1 LGSDLSKRALSDLVV
16 RRIKPPATGQVDIFD
31 QGYPG
36 FALRVSYGGGKSWVY
51 FYRLG
56 NRLRRKS
63 LGTYPAVTLTE
74 ARELWR
80 KAKHEVSLGRDPAWR
95 DSSGSNFETV
105 AREWLKRDQAQN
117 KSVAEVTRVVEKE
130 LLPAWRHRSITDI
143 RQHDILVLADT
154 IADRGS
160 VVMARRVLAYVHR
173 LFRWAKGRGI
183 IESNPA
189 ADLPKPGRETK
200 RDRVLT
206 DDELAAVWK
215 NAEAVGWPYG
225 DAIRLLILTG
235 ARRSEISDLQWPEV
249 DDSTVKLTGARTKNG
264 EPHKIPLSAPAIL
277 VFSQIPRI
285 AGSEF
290 VFGKPLSGGAWSQAK
305 LKFATTDIPH
315 WRIHDLRRTVATGL
329 QRLGFNL
336 QVIEAVLAHT
346 SGSRSGVVGTYQRH
360 SFDAEKRTALE
371 TWGAHVMVLVKD
383 GSHDE
388 V

>member
-1 LGSDLSKRALSDLVV
+1 LSKRALSDLAV
-16 RRIKPPATGQVDIFD
+16 RRIKPPAAGQVDIFD

-63 LGTYPAVTLTE
+63 LGTYPAITLAE

-80 KAKHEVSLGRDPAWR
+80 QAKHEVLLGRDPAWR
-95 DSSGSNFETV
+95 DSSRSNFETV
-105 AREWLKRDQAQN
+105 AREWLRRDQAQN
-117 KSVAEVTRVVEKE
+117 KSVAEVTRIVEKE
-130 LLPAWRHRSITDI
+130 LLPVWRHRSITDI

-154 IADRGS
+154 IADRGA

-189 ADLPKPGRETK
+189 ADLPKPGREIA

-215 NAEAVGWPYG
+215 NAEALGWPYG

-249 DDSTVKLTGARTKNG
+249 DGSTIKLTGARTKNG
-264 EPHKIPLSAPAIL
+264 EPHKIPLSNPAKL

-305 LKFATTDIPH
+305 LKFATAGIPH

-360 SFDAEKRTALE
+360 SFDPERRAALDA
-371 TWGAHVMVLVKD
+371 WGDHVVALAKD
-383 GSHDE
+383 SNHDK

>member
-1 LGSDLSKRALSDLVV
+1 V

-63 LGTYPAVTLTE
+63 LGTYPAITLAE

-80 KAKHEVSLGRDPAWR
+80 QAKHEVALGRDPAWR

-105 AREWLKRDQAQN
+105 AREWLKRDQSQN
-117 KSVAEVTRVVEKE
+117 KSVAEVTRIVEKE
-130 LLPAWRHRSITDI
+130 LLPAWRHRSITNI
-143 RQHDILVLADT
+143 HRHDILVLVDS

-160 VVMARRVLAYVHR
+160 VTMARRVAAYVHR
-173 LFRWAKGRGI
+173 LFRWAVGRGI

-189 ADLPKPGRETK
+189 ADLPKPGREMK

-215 NAEAVGWPYG
+215 NAEALGWPYG

-235 ARRSEISDLQWPEV
+235 ARRSEISDLQWAEV
-249 DDSTVKLTGARTKNG
+249 DGSAVKLTGARTKNG
-264 EPHKIPLSAPAIL
+264 EPHKIPLSAPAQL

-305 LKFATTDIPH
+305 LKFSDADIPH

-346 SGSRSGVVGTYQRH
+346 SGSRSGVVGVYQRH
-360 SFDAEKRTALE
+360 SFDAEKAAALDA
-371 TWGAHVMVLVKD
+371 WGAHVIALVEGRRPGVVLPIGRKARTP
-383 GSHDE
+383 
-388 V
+388 

>member
-1 LGSDLSKRALSDLVV
+1 
-16 RRIKPPATGQVDIFD
+16 
-31 QGYPG
+31 
-36 FALRVSYGGGKSWVY
+36 
-51 FYRLG
+51 
-56 NRLRRKS
+56 
-63 LGTYPAVTLTE
+63 
-74 ARELWR
+74 
-80 KAKHEVSLGRDPAWR
+80 
-95 DSSGSNFETV
+95 
-105 AREWLKRDQAQN
+105 
-117 KSVAEVTRVVEKE
+117 
-130 LLPAWRHRSITDI
+130 LLPVWRHRSITDI

-154 IADRGS
+154 IADRGA

-189 ADLPKPGRETK
+189 ADLPKPGREIA

-215 NAEAVGWPYG
+215 NAEALGWPYG

-249 DDSTVKLTGARTKNG
+249 DGSTIKLTGARTKNG
-264 EPHKIPLSAPAIL
+264 EPHKIPLSNPAKL

-305 LKFATTDIPH
+305 LKFATAGIPH
-315 WRIHDLRRTVATGL
+315 WRIHDLRRTVANGL

-360 SFDAEKRTALE
+360 SFDPEKRAALDA
-371 TWGAHVMVLVKD
+371 WGDHVVALAKD
-383 GSHDE
+383 SNHDK

>member
-1 LGSDLSKRALSDLVV
+1 MSKRALSDLAV
-16 RRIKPPATGQVDIFD
+16 RRIKPPAAGQVDIFD

-63 LGTYPAVTLTE
+63 LGTYPAITLAE

-80 KAKHEVSLGRDPAWR
+80 QAKHEVLLGRDPAWR
-95 DSSGSNFETV
+95 DSSRSNFETV
-105 AREWLKRDQAQN
+105 ARAWLRRDQAQN
-117 KSVAEVTRVVEKE
+117 KSVAEVTRIVEKE
-130 LLPAWRHRSITDI
+130 LLPVWRHRSITDI

-154 IADRGS
+154 IADRGA

-189 ADLPKPGRETK
+189 ADLPKPGREIA

-215 NAEAVGWPYG
+215 NAEALGWPYG

-249 DDSTVKLTGARTKNG
+249 DGSTIKLTGARTKNG
-264 EPHKIPLSAPAIL
+264 EPHKIPLSNPAKL

-305 LKFATTDIPH
+305 LKFATAGIPH
-315 WRIHDLRRTVATGL
+315 WRIHDLRRTVSHRPPTPWL
-329 QRLGFNL
+329 QS
-336 QVIEAVLAHT
+336 A
-346 SGSRSGVVGTYQRH
+346 SDRSGIGPHFWLAFWR
-360 SFDAEKRTALE
+360 S
-371 TWGAHVMVLVKD
+371 WHV
-383 GSHDE
+383 SAS
-388 V
+388 